1 MFKANGNF
9 SLLKGSFVFA
19 EAANRVAA
27 FKSKNPDAEVIR
39 MGIGDVTQPIVPAVV
54 AAMHK
59 AVDELGCESS
69 FRGYAPN
76 VGYPFLREAIAK
88 NDYQAKGLNI
98 QFDEVFI
105 SDGGKTDCAAIP
117 LLFGKDTKVA
127 VTDPVYPAYVDDNVM
142 QGRSGKYDAAKGG
155 YENIVYMPCT
165 SENNFIPDLPATP
178 VDVMYLCYPNN
189 PSGTTLTRDQVKVF
203 VDYALKTGTLIL
215 YDCAYEAY
223 IREDDVPHS
232 IYEIPGAEAC
242 AIEMRSLSKTAG
254 FTGVRCA
261 YTVIPHAL
269 KYMDDMGNVVELN
282 KLWTRRCSSM
292 FNGVSYVTQR
302 GAEAIFSDEG
312 KVQIK
317 SVIDYYMEN
326 ARIMTTSLKDAGYEV
341 YGGKSAPYIWLKCG
355 KDSWEF
361 FDELLEQKQIVGTPG
376 VGFGS
381 AGEGY
386 FRMTAF
392 ASRENTIRAME
403 RVCKG

>member
-59 AVDELGCESS
+59 AVDELG
-69 FRGYAPN
+69 
-76 VGYPFLREAIAK
+76 
-88 NDYQAKGLNI
+88 
-98 QFDEVFI
+98 
-105 SDGGKTDCAAIP
+105 
-117 LLFGKDTKVA
+117 
-127 VTDPVYPAYVDDNVM
+127 
-142 QGRSGKYDAAKGG
+142 
-155 YENIVYMPCT
+155 
-165 SENNFIPDLPATP
+165 
-178 VDVMYLCYPNN
+178 
-189 PSGTTLTRDQVKVF
+189 
-203 VDYALKTGTLIL
+203 
-215 YDCAYEAY
+215 
-223 IREDDVPHS
+223 
-232 IYEIPGAEAC
+232 
-242 AIEMRSLSKTAG
+242 
-254 FTGVRCA
+254 
-261 YTVIPHAL
+261 
-269 KYMDDMGNVVELN
+269 
-282 KLWTRRCSSM
+282 
-292 FNGVSYVTQR
+292 
-302 GAEAIFSDEG
+302 AEAIFTPEG
-312 KVQIK
+312 KEQIK
-317 SVIDYYMEN
+317 GVIDYYMEN